1 MNQYQ
6 SISDLKDSAKNLLS
20 GKFGNAIL
28 LNLTNNAIVLSVTFV
43 ISMIISTVIGLMMV
57 FSNGN
62 METYQLSFGASAFV
76 AILEYLLNLICA
88 IFTGVFSTGIALFFL
103 NLASGRTATVANLF
117 YGFQYLFHKSLVLSA
132 VTNLI
137 YSLCLL
143 PYNVCRFL
151 ASEGIPGNWMLYAV
165 IAFAAGMI
173 IYLPIH
179 LSISQAFFL
188 LLDFPSRSAG
198 DILQQS
204 IRLMKGKKGRLFLM
218 ELSFLPLQLLG
229 VLSFGIGNL
238 WITPYVYMTT
248 ALFFLDIM
256 KPAASSTNNC

>member
-6 SISDLKDSAKNLLS
+6 PISTLKDNAKQNLR
-20 GKFGNAIL
+20 GNFGNAIL
-28 LNLTNNAIVLSVTFV
+28 LNLTNNAVILTITFV
-43 ISMIISTVIGLMMV
+43 VSMVISTIIGFMAV
-57 FSNGN
+57 FSNGKL
-62 METYQLSFGASAFV
+62 ETYQLSFGASAFV
-76 AILEYLLNLICA
+76 TALEYLLNLICA

-103 NLASGRTATVANLF
+103 NLASGRTATVSNLF

-132 VTNLI
+132 VTNLA

-151 ASEGIPGNWMLYAV
+151 ASENLPGNWRVYAV
-165 IAFAAGMI
+165 MTFVLGMI

-188 LLDFPSRSAG
+188 LLDFPSRSAKE
-198 DILQQS
+198 ILQLS
-204 IRLMKGKKGRLFLM
+204 IRLMKGKKVRLLFL

-229 VLSFGIGNL
+229 ILSFGIGNL
-238 WITPYVYMTT
+238 WVTPYVYMTT

-256 KPAASSTNNC
+256 KPESESASN